1 MMNEKLKA
9 EQTEVRSGV
18 LEVMADEKDFVV
30 QLTEAYEH
38 LPKDAWVNQV
48 AQNVV
53 KSDGYEKLNPVEAAS
68 WLALTVEV
76 ADLIKDRLNRR
87 FDMVVCASTTIFPY
101 VDTAGEYKAVSCETH
116 TFNVPY
122 PSAEAIA
129 DTLAALMRLT
139 AKDEDDTLFIYRL
152 AMPMKFGFSLSGAEV
167 EAQHPKYSTKFGT
180 VRRKVP

>member
-1 MMNEKLKA
+1 MMDERLKA
-9 EQTEVRSGV
+9 EHAEVRAGV
-18 LEVMADEKDFVV
+18 LEMMKDEEDFVAK
-30 QLTEAYEH
+30 LAEAYKH

-53 KSDGYEKLNPVEAAS
+53 KSSGYEKLDPVEAAS

-87 FDMVVCASTTIFPY
+87 FDMVVCASTSVFPY
-101 VDTAGEYKAVSCETH
+101 VDSIGEYKAISCETH
-116 TFNVPY
+116 TFTVPY
-122 PSAEAIA
+122 QSAEAIA

-139 AKDEDDTLFIYRL
+139 AKDEDDTLFIYKL
-152 AMPMKFGFSLSGAEV
+152 AMPTKLGFNIAGAEV

-180 VRRKVP
+180 TRRKVP